1 MEADRSDPIIV
12 GPYRSTGIPD
22 ARLRLP
28 EVEVRITQD
37 AVRGFP
43 GSRVRVHRVD
53 IHYGWTGS
61 RWVGSLNLAL
71 DPERDVLAFATQS
84 PPENVDS
91 YELLIMAHM
100 FTDIK
105 HHSTAATPATAAAR
119 PTSATP
125 PA

>member
-1 MEADRSDPIIV
+1 MTARSRSPDRRQPRSAAMEADRSDPIMV

-84 PPENVDS
+84 PPENVD
-91 YELLIMAHM
+91 
-100 FTDIK
+100 
-105 HHSTAATPATAAAR
+105 
-119 PTSATP
+119 
-125 PA
+125 